1 MNDKSVSKIMM
12 KTGYLPS
19 QSISPL
25 EERLFL
31 EGKKRNF
38 TLDKTDRHYLQQVIK
53 IHIFSMKI

>member
-1 MNDKSVSKIMM
+1 MVKSVSKIMM

-38 TLDKTDRHYLQQVIK
+38 TLEKTERHYLQQVIK
-53 IHIFSMKI
+53 I